1 MGGEGRDE
9 AGGVTVPYA
18 TPEDLRTRY
27 GSGELDRLLD
37 EGCDGEPDRD
47 RVEMALSD
55 ASAEIDS
62 TLARAFGLPLPAG
75 GYPALRAI
83 CCDLARQRLYDD
95 APTGA
100 VSNKARRAR
109 ALLKAIGEGVADL
122 TRVDAEDNSHVVQRR
137 ALAPAHAGPAPV
149 MTDRNLAGF

>member
-1 MGGEGRDE
+1 MS
-9 AGGVTVPYA
+9 YA

-37 EGCDGEPDRD
+37 EGCDGEPDKG

-75 GYPALRAI
+75 GYPALTAI

-95 APTGA
+95 APTDA

-109 ALLKAIGEGVADL
+109 ALLKAIAEGEAAL
-122 TRVDAEDNSHVVQRR
+122 IDAQGGTVSRR
-137 ALAPAHAGPAPV
+137 GPAAPAHSGPAPV
-149 MTDRNLAGF
+149 MTPETLAGM